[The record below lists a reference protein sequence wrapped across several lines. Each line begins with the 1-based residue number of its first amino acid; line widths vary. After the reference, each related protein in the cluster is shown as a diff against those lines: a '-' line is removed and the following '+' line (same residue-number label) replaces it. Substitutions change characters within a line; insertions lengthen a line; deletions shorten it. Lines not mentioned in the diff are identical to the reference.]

1 MPQWFYREGEDA
13 VGPFTSSDLL
23 ELVRHQTVT
32 GTTMVRKGE
41 SAWFPASDVGGLFAA
56 AARPTVEYSCPEC
69 GSEVDK
75 PPTYCRRCRRRLDY
89 ARPRVIEN
97 RIEGYEKP
105 ETDQESISGAW
116 KQWVRR
122 LRQQRQNRSPD
133 V

>member
-1 MPQWFYREGEDA
+1 MVQWFYQDGDEA
-13 VGPFTSSDLL
+13 IGPFTSADLL
-23 ELVRHQTVT
+23 GLVRDQTIT
-32 GTTMVRKGE
+32 ATTLIRKGE

-69 GSEVDK
+69 GMKVDK

-105 ETDQESISGAW
+105 ETDQASMSGSI
-116 KQWVRR
+116 KQWVQR
-122 LRQQRQNRSPD
+122 LKHQRQNRSRD
-133 V
+133 G